1 MFYAVWDFFN
11 SKQKVKQYK
20 QSNLPKSYK
29 TEIKILANP
38 GLAYQ
43 ASNNQHRNLLLV
55 RNHAQ
60 QNNRW
65 RLLTWADSTT
75 SKGSLLCTTRGGYK
89 WITWWGVS
97 TPAGNLF
104 KLSAWHRAYKRKT
117 KNDKPQLGPYIFP
130 YTPVWTVKWNDR
142 KYETAWLVLA
152 EQGITRLL
160 LTTLFIFFLM
170 SIRLC
175 AEKASR

>member
-38 GLAYQ
+38 GLAYR

-60 QNNRW
+60 QNNR
-65 RLLTWADSTT
+65 
-75 SKGSLLCTTRGGYK
+75 
-89 WITWWGVS
+89 
-97 TPAGNLF
+97 
-104 KLSAWHRAYKRKT
+104 
-117 KNDKPQLGPYIFP
+117 
-130 YTPVWTVKWNDR
+130 
-142 KYETAWLVLA
+142 
-152 EQGITRLL
+152 
-160 LTTLFIFFLM
+160 
-170 SIRLC
+170 
-175 AEKASR
+175 